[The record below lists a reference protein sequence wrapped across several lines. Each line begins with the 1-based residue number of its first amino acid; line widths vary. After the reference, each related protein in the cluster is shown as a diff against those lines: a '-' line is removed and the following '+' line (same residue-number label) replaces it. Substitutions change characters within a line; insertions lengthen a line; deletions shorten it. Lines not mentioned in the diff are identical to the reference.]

1 MSEQQRKFLFFLGAG
16 ASLGAGAYAVI
27 QGGNNL
33 PIPTQ
38 ASFWD
43 VFLRF
48 CKSKNNRRTIESFL
62 FTYFLGYSRIPAK
75 LSAAKRREIL
85 SGVDVEE
92 VFTFLSERAQ
102 APATTPSM
110 RTYAKKVWSALVE
123 EIQNVFGH
131 FKANTKTRNLYR
143 LLLKNHIRSW
153 DAVVSFN
160 YDTIFEH
167 SLPKRQKWHYSAV
180 SSDSEGLR
188 ILKPHGS
195 INWEDYN
202 PIRVVKHP
210 ERALVVAPTHLKFIQ
225 TTTESVA
232 KSSMAEDAAADS
244 GYLDHAEGLK
254 NVWAN
259 MEEEMKAA
267 KVLVFIGYSFPVADL
282 YFSSVLRSVLADRS
296 GAPGLVIVNPDAVA
310 IRNRLTSRFPLA
322 KVNVYFDLLSFSQS
336 SRKNVIEH
344 FS

>member
-1 MSEQQRKFLFFLGAG
+1 MKEQQRKFIFFLGAG
-16 ASLGAGAYAVI
+16 ASLGAGACAVI
-27 QGGNNL
+27 QGGNTL

-38 ASFWD
+38 SSFWD
-43 VFLRF
+43 VFIRF
-48 CKSKNNRRTIESFL
+48 CVSKNNRKTIESFL
-62 FTYFLGYSRIPAK
+62 FTYFLGYSRVPAK
-75 LSAAKRREIL
+75 LSAAKRRELL
-85 SGVDVEE
+85 SAVDVEE

-110 RTYAKKVWSALVE
+110 RTYTKKVWLALVE

-153 DAVVSFN
+153 DSVVSFN

-167 SLPKRQKWHYSAV
+167 SLPKRQSWHYSAV
-180 SSDSEGLR
+180 SKDSDGLR

-195 INWEDYN
+195 INWEDSS
-202 PIRVVKHP
+202 PIKIVKDP
-210 ERALVVAPTHLKFIQ
+210 KRALVVAPTHLKFIQ
-225 TTTESVA
+225 TTSVSA
-232 KSSMAEDAAADS
+232 TADS
-244 GYLDHAEGLK
+244 TTEDSEADTGYLDHAEGLT
-254 NVWAN
+254 NVWSN

-282 YFSSVLRSVLADRS
+282 YFSSVLRSVLADRG

-322 KVNVYFDLLSFSQS
+322 KVNVYFDLLSFCQS
-336 SRKNVIEH
+336 SRKNVAEH

>member
-1 MSEQQRKFLFFLGAG
+1 MSEQQRKILFFLGAG

-27 QGGNNL
+27 QGGNML

-38 ASFWD
+38 SSFWD

-48 CKSKNNRRTIESFL
+48 CESKSNRKTVESFL
-62 FTYFLGYSRIPAK
+62 FTYFLGYSKIPAK
-75 LSAAKRREIL
+75 LSSAKRREIL
-85 SGVDVEE
+85 SGIDVEE

-102 APATTPSM
+102 APATTSSM

-131 FKANTKTRNLYR
+131 FGANTKTRNLYR

-153 DAVVSFN
+153 DSVVSFN

-167 SLPKRQKWHYSAV
+167 SLPKRQDWHYSAV
-180 SSDSEGLR
+180 SSGSEGLR

-195 INWEDYN
+195 INWEDCN
-202 PIRVVKHP
+202 PIKVVTHP

-225 TTTESVA
+225 ATATTISTA
-232 KSSMAEDAAADS
+232 S

-254 NVWAN
+254 EVWAN
-259 MEEEMKAA
+259 MEVEMKAA

-282 YFSSVLRSVLADRS
+282 YFSSVLRSVLADRK

-322 KVNVYFDLLSFSQS
+322 KVNVYFDLLSFAQS
-336 SRKNVIEH
+336 SRKNIVDH
-344 FS
+344 FA